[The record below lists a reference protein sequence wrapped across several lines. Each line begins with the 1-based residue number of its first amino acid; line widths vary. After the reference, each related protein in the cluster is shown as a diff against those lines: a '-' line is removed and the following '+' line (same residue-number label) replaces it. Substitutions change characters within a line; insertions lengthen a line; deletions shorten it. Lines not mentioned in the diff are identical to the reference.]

1 MKHSAKSALVVI
13 PARGGSKNIPRKNLR
28 PLAGKPLIYYAINT
42 ALNASGIQA
51 VVVSTDDSEISLFA
65 ERFGAEVMMRPPK
78 LAGDAV
84 TLDPVIC
91 HAVETLEKDGRYFD
105 IVITLQPTSPL
116 LKASQIE
123 EALVLFDDTKVETV
137 ISAVDDRHLRW
148 NLIHNRYEPAYKK
161 RINRQKLSPTF
172 KETGAIIAC
181 RRKVLE
187 GGSRIGKKVNLLITP
202 PDVSVDID
210 SVTDFFICESL
221 MKRKRIAFAVVG
233 RNQVGMG
240 HAYRTVMLAH
250 ELIHHDVSF
259 VCEERDDLAIAYI
272 VQHNYPVV
280 ACAKGKML
288 ATLLRR
294 KPDLVIN
301 DILDT
306 DANYVIALKKAGIR
320 VVNFEDMGLGAEVAD
335 LVINALYPHQIPSD
349 HILVGPNYFCLR
361 DEFLH
366 APAPPPVNKV
376 KRVLITFG
384 GVDEG
389 NLTAR
394 VLQAAGADLLAVG
407 ISIDVVIGF
416 GYRWLEELKK
426 LISSFDSGRINL
438 VVSTRRISKYMS
450 RADLAVT
457 SGGRTVLELAAIGV
471 PTLVIC
477 QNRRE
482 TYHKFASAENGI
494 INLGLYKE
502 IDNTEIKQALY
513 RLIDDPTLR
522 STIRKRMQ
530 QHDLQKGKSRVIK
543 TITSLLEP

>member
-1 MKHSAKSALVVI
+1 MINSAKSALVVI
-13 PARGGSKNIPRKNLR
+13 PARGGSKGIPRKNLR
-28 PLAGKPLIYYAINT
+28 PLAGKPLIYYAIGT
-42 ALNASGIQA
+42 ALRANGIQD

-65 ERFGAEVMMRPPK
+65 ERFGAEVIMRPPD
-78 LAGDAV
+78 LAGDEV

-91 HAVETLEKDGRYFD
+91 HVVETIEKDGRSFD
-105 IVITLQPTSPL
+105 IVVTLQPTSPL
-116 LKASQIE
+116 LKASNIE
-123 EALVLFDDTKVETV
+123 EALAFFDDPQVETV

-148 NLIHNRYEPAYKK
+148 NCIHDRYEPAYEQ
-161 RINRQKLSPTF
+161 RINRQQLPPTF

-187 GGSRIGKKVNLLITP
+187 SGSRIGKKVNLLVTL

-233 RNQVGMG
+233 RNQLGMG

-250 ELIHHDVSF
+250 ELIHHDVFF

-272 VQHNYPVV
+272 AEHNYPVV
-280 ACAKGKML
+280 TCAQGKL
-288 ATLLRR
+288 PATLLKR
-294 KPDLVIN
+294 KPELVIN

-306 DANYVIALKKAGIR
+306 DADYVITLKKAGIR

-335 LVINALYPHQIPSD
+335 LVINALYPHQIPSE
-349 HILVGPNYFCLR
+349 HIRVGPDYFCLR

-366 APAPPPVNKV
+366 APAPPPVDKV
-376 KRVLITFG
+376 KRVLISFG

-394 VLQAAGADLLAVG
+394 VLQSVGAGLLAAG

-416 GYRWLEELKK
+416 GYRWLPELKK
-426 LISSFDSGRINL
+426 LISSFNSGRISL

-450 RADLAVT
+450 GADLAVT

-494 INLGLYKE
+494 VNLGLFKE
-502 IDNTEIKQALY
+502 VGNTEIEQALF
-513 RLIDDPTLR
+513 RLIDDPALR
-522 STIRKRMQ
+522 VTMRKRTQ
-530 QHDLQKGKSRVIK
+530 QHDLRKGKSRVVK
-543 TITSLLEP
+543 AITSLLET